1 MKNCHYCV
9 HVRHRRWGPKP
20 IMECTIKHSLIID
33 CSDFEEE
40 PGMQYP
46 IPLKGLDL
54 VEFLK
59 RVYGQKQLPVAP

>member
-1 MKNCHYCV
+1 
-9 HVRHRRWGPKP
+9 
-20 IMECTIKHSLIID
+20 MECAIKHSLVID
-33 CSDFEEE
+33 CPDFEEE

-59 RVYGQKQLPVAP
+59 RAYPTDGTIRRLVSERRGEG